1 MTKRC
6 LGSMYQGIIMFIV
19 FYKPGNCF
27 MGEVPFDLGQETWIS
42 IGSARVGGNRTQ
54 TRPVGTQS
62 PRKTWWGL
70 LLAVRVF
77 LREGRLQEFP
87 TPAMPIETFL
97 PFMSPLVPPSSNP
110 DPLTVRYGVQENRR
124 ASTCPH
130 RLGCFQSNP
139 LALEAWEWH
148 TYDQD
153 GYNPKP
159 PNEFSEM

>member
-19 FYKPGNCF
+19 FYKPGNCLWGKF
-27 MGEVPFDLGQETWIS
+27 HLIWDRKHEFPSVVLEW
-42 IGSARVGGNRTQ
+42 GGTELKQ
-54 TRPVGTQS
+54 DPWAHSRPGR
-62 PRKTWWGL
+62 PDGDYCWL
-70 LLAVRVF
+70 VRVF

-110 DPLTVRYGVQENRR
+110 DPLTVHYGVQENRR

-139 LALEAWEWH
+139 LALEA
-148 TYDQD
+148 
-153 GYNPKP
+153 
-159 PNEFSEM
+159 